1 MKEKIDIER
10 ILDELE
16 DAKEYYDLN
25 GVEMT
30 EEDAQNV
37 VSLLQQGMT
46 MNDAILEVLN
56 GIRSVLSQGWEY

>member
-1 MKEKIDIER
+1 
-10 ILDELE
+10 
-16 DAKEYYDLN
+16 
-25 GVEMT
+25 MT

>member
-1 MKEKIDIER
+1 MKEKIDIEC

-37 VSLLQQGMT
+37 ASLLQQGMT